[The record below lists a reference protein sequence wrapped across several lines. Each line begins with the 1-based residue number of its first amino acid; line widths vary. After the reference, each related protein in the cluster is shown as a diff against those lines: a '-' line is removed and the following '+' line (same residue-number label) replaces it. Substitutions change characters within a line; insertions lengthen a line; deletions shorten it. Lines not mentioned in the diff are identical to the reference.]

1 MIMSKTW
8 YMRLYKLY
16 LLFAILLVSA
26 PLVADEEAP
35 SSFKAVYKLYYSG
48 MEVAETERSISKSG
62 NGNNE
67 YIYRSESRTIG
78 LASVFRKDHIV
89 EESLWRVID
98 RQLYPLDYSYVRYRG
113 EKDREVNI
121 HFDWENNVI
130 KSQVNKK
137 TREITLTSGVLDKLL
152 YQYAIMRDLQ
162 NGNFPD
168 TYMIADG
175 GRNMETYHFN
185 NMGNEKVKTPL
196 GDLDTIKVEH
206 IKVNDDRKLVF
217 WCAPEL
223 NYLPVKIEHT
233 EEDGKVTTAVIQKL
247 AGLL

>member
-1 MIMSKTW
+1 MQ
-8 YMRLYKLY
+8 LYKLY
-16 LLFAILLVSA
+16 TLFFALFLVSA
-26 PLVADEEAP
+26 PLVADEQVP
-35 SSFKAVYKLYYSG
+35 TSFKATYKLYYSG

-89 EESLWRVID
+89 EESIWRVTGQ
-98 RQLYPLDYSYVRYRG
+98 QLYPLDYSYVRFRG
-113 EKDREVNI
+113 EIDREVNI
-121 HFDWENNVI
+121 HFDWENNLI
-130 KSQVNKK
+130 KSKVNKK
-137 TREITLTSGVLDKLL
+137 TREIPLTSGVLDKLL

-162 NGNFPD
+162 NGDFP
-168 TYMIADG
+168 
-175 GRNMETYHFN
+175 ETYTIAEGSKMKTYYFKH
-185 NMGNEKVKTPL
+185 MGEDKINTPL
-196 GDLDTIKVEH
+196 GDFDTIKVEH
-206 IKVNDDRKLVF
+206 IKPNDERKLVF

-233 EEDGKVTTAVIQKL
+233 EEDGKVTTAVIHKL